1 MVRIALSIG
10 GGADD
15 RLCTTLLLKDENCFF
30 KERKCQSTDMGHGS
44 RGLYLISSKKFEI
57 VLKSSKRCYGQ
68 DQNWQ
73 VSCLSYLYI
82 IFQYYAIIPFFSV
95 FNVSLLY
102 IHHDT
107 DLFHIIFEIFLSKIK

>member
-44 RGLYLISSKKFEI
+44 RGLYLISLKKFEI
-57 VLKSSKRCYGQ
+57 V
-68 DQNWQ
+68 
-73 VSCLSYLYI
+73 
-82 IFQYYAIIPFFSV
+82 F
-95 FNVSLLY
+95 
-102 IHHDT
+102 
-107 DLFHIIFEIFLSKIK
+107 